1 MGTRWSYTI
10 PSFIIIQT
18 LRQIKTLFPHTR
30 ISSRE
35 RTKEMSASVI
45 RPPVPNLIDYSGSRR
60 IYERAMEKG
69 IEKGVEQEKRNSERK
84 EREAALEM
92 LKDGL
97 SFEQIARYMKL
108 SVEAVAD
115 IARENKLI

>member
-1 MGTRWSYTI
+1 
-10 PSFIIIQT
+10 
-18 LRQIKTLFPHTR
+18 
-30 ISSRE
+30 
-35 RTKEMSASVI
+35 MSASIMRLPVI

-69 IEKGVEQEKRNSERK
+69 MEKGVEQEKRNSERK

>member
-35 RTKEMSASVI
+35 RTKEMAASVI

>member
-1 MGTRWSYTI
+1 
-10 PSFIIIQT
+10 
-18 LRQIKTLFPHTR
+18 
-30 ISSRE
+30 
-35 RTKEMSASVI
+35 MSPDRGQAS
-45 RPPVPNLIDYSGSRR
+45 NLIDYSGSRH
-60 IYERAMEKG
+60 INEKAMEKG

-92 LKDGL
+92 LKNGL
-97 SFEQIARYMKL
+97 SFEQISRYMKL

>member
-1 MGTRWSYTI
+1 MC
-10 PSFIIIQT
+10 
-18 LRQIKTLFPHTR
+18 
-30 ISSRE
+30 
-35 RTKEMSASVI
+35 
-45 RPPVPNLIDYSGSRR
+45 NLGEG
-60 IYERAMEKG
+60 IYERAMEKGMEKGIEKGMEKG

-115 IARENKLI
+115 IARKNKLI

>member
-1 MGTRWSYTI
+1 MYKPGIFATI
-10 PSFIIIQT
+10 ILNDDEYDIDLT
-18 LRQIKTLFPHTR
+18 ARG
-30 ISSRE
+30 
-35 RTKEMSASVI
+35 KEDLTTMC
-45 RPPVPNLIDYSGSRR
+45 NLGEG

-69 IEKGVEQEKRNSERK
+69 MEKGVEQEKRNSERK